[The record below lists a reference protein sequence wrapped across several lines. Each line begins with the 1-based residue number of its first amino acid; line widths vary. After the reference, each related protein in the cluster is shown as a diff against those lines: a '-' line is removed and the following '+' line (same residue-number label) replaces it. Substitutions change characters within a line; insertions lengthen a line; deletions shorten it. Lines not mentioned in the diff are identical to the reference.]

1 MTNAALMSRPAEDK
15 METKI
20 SQIRAAWAQGNKQK
34 ALLIAAKFPRLGA
47 EKRTITTAASAILS
61 PGFYVSLGKSPTDL
75 IEEGFETLQ
84 RKYEL

>member
-1 MTNAALMSRPAEDK
+1 MTNAALMSRPVEDK

-47 EKRTITTAASAILS
+47 ERKVITTAASAILC
-61 PGFYVSLGKSPTDL
+61 PGFYVSMGKVPAEL
-75 IEEGFETLQ
+75 INEGFTALQ
-84 RKYEL
+84 NKYDL